1 MTICKGDQCRKPRS
15 LKELAPSSKEAV
27 LWTQPVL
34 GTANSN
40 MKFSCYSLGLL
51 TLAGLGNPF
60 PHTTAN
66 VKRQAS
72 ELLDSYDFIIA
83 GGGTSGLTIADRLTE
98 AFPDSLSRPL
108 VPLK

>member
-1 MTICKGDQCRKPRS
+1 MPQA
-15 LKELAPSSKEAV
+15 KELKGTRSQFQGGGV
-27 LWTQPVL
+27 VDTTRL

-40 MKFSCYSLGLL
+40 MRFSCYSLGLL
-51 TLAGLGNPF
+51 ALAGLGNAF
-60 PHTTAN
+60 PHTTGN

-98 AFPDSLSRPL
+98 ALPDSLSRPL
-108 VPLK
+108 TPLK